1 MVARTYANCLL
12 TIALSNLG
20 IFACFWP
27 NFPRFFSLFSVTLLT
42 IQEVTFNKINNLR
55 GGGLQVKT
63 GRWSRQRT
71 ENGLLK
77 YEIASERQPDFD
89 LTATVKQV
97 RMHEQPDFCRQSG
110 LPGLA
115 ACHVRNPG
123 GNGTHEMSE

>member
-1 MVARTYANCLL
+1 MVTRTYVKCLL

-20 IFACFWP
+20 IFAIFWP
-27 NFPRFFSLFSVTLLT
+27 KSPHFFSLFSATLLT
-42 IQEVTFNKINNLR
+42 IQEATFNEINNLR

-97 RMHEQPDFCRQSG
+97 RVH
-110 LPGLA
+110 
-115 ACHVRNPG
+115 
-123 GNGTHEMSE
+123 